1 MSSKTTFPFPHETL
15 TVLTHKPNAATI
27 KLLTKEVYANAK
39 SVHSVHGG
47 GLNGHL
53 GIAMAAAP
61 YQIRAGALFIA
72 PPHPGAQPVH
82 IATATAAQITAAN
95 RAYDQDMTDFN
106 TCQTIKESI
115 KQQILNAVDNI
126 YLQDLEDDVFGYAD
140 VTIIE
145 ILQHLRTTYGLLT
158 ANDLEVNRNQLTEPW
173 NPDEPFE
180 NIWKQIKIIRAVAIA
195 GNEAISDQVTIELTL
210 MALDKAGVYDHAITI
225 WHDKPDAEQTWDI
238 FIAHFNKQEKQRIK
252 KLTAK
257 AAGYHGANQATLI
270 PPNDEPPNQQIAA
283 AATPQE
289 QQQRFKSNDSPLYY
303 CWTHGLAKNPDH
315 TSQNCSRPD
324 EGHQKE
330 ATVENRLGGINKINF
345 GRSGKPRRQRQP
357 D

>member
-1 MSSKTTFPFPHETL
+1 MSKPTTFPFPHATL
-15 TVLTHKPNAATI
+15 TAITHKPTAATI
-27 KLLTKEVYANAK
+27 KLLTKEVYANTK

-53 GIAMAAAP
+53 GLAMAAAP
-61 YQIRAGALFIA
+61 YQIRTGALFIA
-72 PPHPGAQPVH
+72 PPHPGAQPIH

-95 RAYDQDMTDFN
+95 RAYDQDMLEFT
-106 TCQTIKESI
+106 TCQAVKESV
-115 KQQILNAVDNI
+115 KQQVLNAVDNI

-145 ILQHLRTTYGLLT
+145 ILQHLRTTYGTLT
-158 ANDLEVNRNQLTEPW
+158 ANDLETNRNKLTEPW

-180 NIWKQIKIIRAVAIA
+180 NIWKRIKIIRAVAIA
-195 GNEAISDQVTIELTL
+195 GNEPLSDSVTIELTL
-210 MALDKAGVYDHAITI
+210 VSLDKAGVYDHAITT
-225 WHDKPDAEQTWDI
+225 WHDKPEIEQTWDI
-238 FIAHFNKQEKQRIK
+238 FIAHFNKQEKQRLK

-257 AAGYHGANQATLI
+257 AAGYHGANQATI
-270 PPNDEPPNQQIAA
+270 VTPPESPAEEIAA
-283 AATPQE
+283 AAGHTE
-289 QQQRFKSNDSPLYY
+289 QSQFRSNDNALYY

-315 TSQNCSRPD
+315 TSKSCSRPD
-324 EGHQKE
+324 EGHQKD
-330 ATVENRLGGINKINF
+330 ATVDNRLGGINKINF